1 MWSMTHVAV
10 DLNEADLLARMRNFE
25 DHLVGRKT
33 AKDAKDWK
41 KTAVAFANSAP
52 VGLPAVLYIGVRDN
66 GEIETPQPDLDE
78 IQKRFNQRMQRVY
91 PRVFYVPKI
100 IRGENG
106 LQALAVIIPG
116 SELRPHF
123 AGLSY
128 VRRGSESIEASEE
141 QFAEL
146 IAQRDSKAARILAWK
161 GKNIT
166 VINRAAIPTIGG
178 YYSESQWPNS
188 TVVTD
193 CNQFYVT
200 LQAVI
205 HEPPSS
211 FPLSRVEINFDNMRQ
226 KLQLEILR

>member
-25 DHLVGRKT
+25 DHLVDRKT

-41 KTAVAFANSAP
+41 KTAVAFANSVP
-52 VGLPAVLYIGVRDN
+52 VRLPAVLYIGVRDN
-66 GEIETPQPDLDE
+66 GEIETPQPDFDE
-78 IQKRFNQRMQRVY
+78 IQKRLNQRMQRVY

-146 IAQRDSKAARILAWK
+146 IRAAEQQGGSNPCLEGEEHYCYQSHSYSNYRRILLRKPVAQQH
-161 GKNIT
+161 
-166 VINRAAIPTIGG
+166 GG
-178 YYSESQWPNS
+178 HR
-188 TVVTD
+188 
-193 CNQFYVT
+193 
-200 LQAVI
+200 LQSVLCDASGR
-205 HEPPSS
+205 HP
-211 FPLSRVEINFDNMRQ
+211 
-226 KLQLEILR
+226 